1 MASANRVNKHLRIH
15 KFNLKIL
22 YNLYIHEVLS
32 ADMLEDSL
40 PAHASSQRP
49 RKLPGCGKQLNPAER
64 RGGGGTRNSKQK
76 RIRRV
81 LKRDSQRDSRQMSL
95 PSLPSFFPEQFLRGT
110 SEALCGRLKKTLQGT
125 AACCLALERFSKCIS
140 THTLKKTFTCSLSM
154 EPEGQL
160 YSLSDFRLKLNLGI

>member
-1 MASANRVNKHLRIH
+1 
-15 KFNLKIL
+15 
-22 YNLYIHEVLS
+22 
-32 ADMLEDSL
+32 MLEDSL

-49 RKLPGCGKQLNPAER
+49 QKLPGCGKQLNPAETM
-64 RGGGGTRNSKQK
+64 GGGGTRNSKQK
-76 RIRRV
+76 RRIQRI
-81 LKRDSQRDSRQMSL
+81 LKRDSQRDSRQMSLPLL

-140 THTLKKTFTCSLSM
+140 THTLYKTFTCSLSM

>member
-22 YNLYIHEVLS
+22 YIHEVLS
-32 ADMLEDSL
+32 TDMLEDSL

-49 RKLPGCGKQLNPAER
+49 QKLPGGWKQLNPAER
-64 RGGGGTRNSKQK
+64 MGGGTRNSKQK
-76 RIRRV
+76 RRIRRV

-110 SEALCGRLKKTLQGT
+110 SEALCGRLKKTLQGA

-140 THTLKKTFTCSLSM
+140 THALYKTFTCSLSM